1 MAKRKRSTAW
11 RPNAGIKRGKQ
22 DEWPRTRFH
31 GRAPFNTGRGE
42 RGWQSER
49 KNARKR
55 ARLNTPRRFFT
66 GIHVYVLHTAGRGC
80 TLWTK
85 AKEKSWWKSL
95 LKRRKERERERVL
108 EGVGTRRRMRRCA
121 CFDLFDR
128 NEYTADIYAMRVKVS
143 HRIFLLLREK
153 KKMIIDYHL
162 SP

>member
-1 MAKRKRSTAW
+1 MEESPAEYATPFFHRNTRLRSTHS
-11 RPNAGIKRGKQ
+11 
-22 DEWPRTRFH
+22 WPRLY
-31 GRAPFNTGRGE
+31 ALD
-42 RGWQSER
+42 QSER
-49 KNARKR
+49 EILVEIFAE
-55 ARLNTPRRFFT
+55 
-66 GIHVYVLHTAGRGC
+66 TAQR
-80 TLWTK
+80 
-85 AKEKSWWKSL
+85 E
-95 LKRRKERERERVL
+95 RERERERVL